1 MSYRS
6 LNEIFSKF
14 MEYDK
19 VSFRYVSLIFDE
31 EQLYRL
37 RYRSEQLVLTYKT
50 RLYNTIT
57 DKRGIRSLVFSFVF
71 SDSFIVFYKFDT
83 RKLIVLSPSKTSS
96 SKLASEFR
104 KYMSEIKELSLNLEV
119 SEEFDTGLGGGD
131 Q

>member
-71 SDSFIVFYKFDT
+71 RT
-83 RKLIVLSPSKTSS
+83 LL
-96 SKLASEFR
+96 
-104 KYMSEIKELSLNLEV
+104 
-119 SEEFDTGLGGGD
+119 
-131 Q
+131 